1 MSIRKFCALIGAA
14 IIISVGINGFL
25 VPYEFLDGGMIGI
38 GLILS
43 YAYGIKAGLAIL
55 LLSLPIYLYALLNQ
69 RSLFFKSIHGLILTS
84 FLIDAMSPISQEI
97 FVPPFLSALIGGL
110 LVGSGIGIMLRYETS
125 TGGMDL
131 LALFISRRTHI
142 NVGIWIFLFDCF
154 VLLSGHFLIGI
165 PLSYSILV
173 VICVGCMTAWVTMST
188 PFKTL
193 TSFRSKH

>member
-1 MSIRKFCALIGAA
+1 MTIRKFFALIGAA

-25 VPYEFLDGGMIGI
+25 TPYELLDGGMIGI
-38 GLILS
+38 GLILN

-55 LLSLPIYLYALLNQ
+55 VLSLPIYMYALVKQ

-84 FLIDAMSPISQEI
+84 LLIDAMAPISQEI

-125 TGGMDL
+125 TGGLDL
-131 LALFISRRTHI
+131 LALFISRRTHL
-142 NVGIWIFLFDCF
+142 NVGILIFIFDSC
-154 VLLSGHFLIGI
+154 VLLSGHFFIGI
-165 PLSYSILV
+165 PLTYSIIV
-173 VICVGCMTAWVTMST
+173 VVCVGCMTAWVTMST

-193 TSFRSKH
+193 TSFRTKH